1 MFAFARVRRRWA
13 AGAFV
18 LGLVAVVI
26 VACGDDDPTPVPTR
40 APTAQ
45 PTATA
50 TTAPQPTEPA
60 AMMEVMEESKAG
72 SVVIALGE
80 LNDSGQS
87 GKATLTARG
96 DRTEVVI
103 EIAAG
108 AAGVAQPIH
117 IHEGTC
123 DTLGGV
129 SFALTNLDG
138 GKSTTTVDATLAS
151 LRSGKFAINGHKSG
165 DEIGTYIACGSIP
178 QTQVVTLTELNGSGQ
193 NGTAT
198 LTTRG
203 DETEVVI
210 DIAVGAAGVAQP
222 IHIHE
227 GTCDTLGGVSFA
239 LTSLADGKSTTIVPT
254 TLTSLHAGKFA
265 INGHKSGD
273 EIATYISCGDISADG
288 AMMQVMEA
296 STVDSAVI
304 ALGELNDSGQSGKAT
319 LTARGDRTEVVIE
332 IAAGAAGVA
341 QPIHIHEGTC
351 DTLGGVSFALTNL
364 DGGKSTTTVDAT
376 LASLRSG
383 KFAINGHKSGDEIGT
398 YIACGSIPQTQVV
411 TLTEL
416 NGSGQNGTATLTT
429 RGDET
434 EVVIDIAVG
443 AAGVAQPIHIHE
455 GTCDTLGGVSFAL
468 TSLADGKSTTIVPTT
483 LTSLHAGKFAING
496 HKSGDEI
503 ATYISCGD
511 ISADGAM
518 MMEDGDAMEAEATD
532 TPSGGETVA
541 SDIRNF
547 QLENLNIKVG
557 TTVVW
562 TQQDSTTHTATS
574 GTPPNGD
581 GTWDTGFLMEGESGD
596 GVVFDRVGTFVYF
609 CRVHNSMTGT
619 VTVTE

>member
-50 TTAPQPTEPA
+50 TTAPQPTEPP

-96 DRTEVVI
+96 D
-103 EIAAG
+103 
-108 AAGVAQPIH
+108 
-117 IHEGTC
+117 
-123 DTLGGV
+123 
-129 SFALTNLDG
+129 
-138 GKSTTTVDATLAS
+138 
-151 LRSGKFAINGHKSG
+151 
-165 DEIGTYIACGSIP
+165 
-178 QTQVVTLTELNGSGQ
+178 
-193 NGTAT
+193 
-198 LTTRG
+198 
-203 DETEVVI
+203 ETEVVI
-210 DIAVGAAGVAQP
+210 DIAA
-222 IHIHE
+222 
-227 GTCDTLGGVSFA
+227 
-239 LTSLADGKSTTIVPT
+239 
-254 TLTSLHAGKFA
+254 
-265 INGHKSGD
+265 
-273 EIATYISCGDISADG
+273 
-288 AMMQVMEA
+288 
-296 STVDSAVI
+296 
-304 ALGELNDSGQSGKAT
+304 
-319 LTARGDRTEVVIE
+319 
-332 IAAGAAGVA
+332 
-341 QPIHIHEGTC
+341 
-351 DTLGGVSFALTNL
+351 
-364 DGGKSTTTVDAT
+364 
-376 LASLRSG
+376 
-383 KFAINGHKSGDEIGT
+383 
-398 YIACGSIPQTQVV
+398 
-411 TLTEL
+411 
-416 NGSGQNGTATLTT
+416 
-429 RGDET
+429 
-434 EVVIDIAVG
+434 G

-547 QLENLNIKVG
+547 QLEDLNIKVG

-596 GVVFDRVGTFVYF
+596 GVVFDKVGTFVYF